1 MRVIRHLDRSRP
13 RLVHPVAT
21 LGVFDGVHVGHAE
34 ILRRVVTDAAARGG
48 DPAVITFHPHPAVVL
63 APDRAPAP
71 IASLADRL
79 GAFRTAGI
87 RAAVVQRFTKRF
99 SQLDAETFVAKTLV
113 GLLGVER
120 VIVGHNVSFGR
131 DRGGNAERLKELGRE
146 HGFEVEIVGPIVAG
160 EIEVSSS
167 AVRRLL
173 ASADLAG
180 VERLLGRRY
189 GLAGRVVVGK
199 KRGRTIGF
207 PTANL
212 RPRVA
217 PLLPDGVYAVNVVE
231 ADARRPG
238 VANLGTNPTFGDVL
252 GRSLEVHLLDFDGD
266 LYGRQLRVEFVERI
280 RSEKRFSSVDALV
293 EQIRRDAARAR
304 EILA

>member
-1 MRVIRHLDRSRP
+1 MRVIRHLERSRP
-13 RLVHPVAT
+13 RFEHPVVT

-34 ILRRVVTDAAARGG
+34 ILRRVVAAASERGG
-48 DPAVITFHPHPAVVL
+48 DPVLITFHPHPAVVL
-63 APDRAPAP
+63 APGREPAP

-79 GAFRTAGI
+79 AAFRGAGI
-87 RAAVVQRFTKRF
+87 RTAIVQRFTKEF
-99 SQLDAETFVAKTLV
+99 SQVEAETFVARTLV

-120 VIVGHNVSFGR
+120 VIVGHSVAFGR
-131 DRGGNAERLKELGRE
+131 NRGGNADRLTELGRE
-146 HGFEVEIVGPIVAG
+146 HGFEVEIVGPIIAG

-173 ASADLAG
+173 ATADLRGA
-180 VERLLGRRY
+180 ERLLGRHY
-189 GLAGRVVVGK
+189 GLRGRVVVGK

-212 RPRVA
+212 RTRVA
-217 PLLPDGVYAVNVVE
+217 PLLPDGVYAVTAV
-231 ADARRPG
+231 ADGAPLRG
-238 VANLGTNPTFGDVL
+238 VANLGTNPTFGDVV

-266 LYGRQLRVEFVERI
+266 LYGRRLRVEFVERI
-280 RSEKRFSSVDALV
+280 RGEQRFASIEALT